1 MKKLLT
7 IILLLSATCSFAQ
20 TSDAPQGGLAIN
32 TNMYSFSQTLGEDY
46 TPYTPPRGR
55 NCVNGLTIAANVLA
69 IPGGALIGWPLGT
82 AIGGGDPE
90 WYLAGIG
97 AGLVAIAIPLEIIGK
112 KRCGRYTMV
121 ESAELP
127 YYAFCSNNTKLRVA
141 GSGNTIGLVLDF

>member
-7 IILLLSATCSFAQ
+7 LIVLLSATYSFAQ
-20 TSDAPQGGLAIN
+20 SSDATQGGLAIN
-32 TNMYSFSQTLGEDY
+32 TNMYSFSQTFAEDY

-55 NCVNGLTIAANVLA
+55 SCVNGLTIAANVLA

-121 ESAELP
+121 ETADLP
-127 YYAFCSNNTKLRVA
+127 YYAFSGNKTKWHVA
-141 GSGNTIGLVLDF
+141 GTGNTIGLVLDF